1 MSQAMPD
8 AGAKRTAHHLHVDT
22 IAGALYEMV
31 HADLQAGPAF
41 DDLKVPQRRPWH
53 ALVEQALKLRAA
65 SEAQRA

>member
-1 MSQAMPD
+1 MSHAMPD
-8 AGAKRTAHHLHVDT
+8 AGAEPTAHHLHVDT

-41 DDLKVPQRRPWH
+41 DDLEAAQRRPWH

-65 SEAQRA
+65 REAEGG